1 MPDMSTHLWL
11 HQTVKSILYAF
22 LQNRPAAVWEERTN
36 KLLMHKA
43 GEPDLDPIRHVDLD
57 SQHFL
62 LLTSVD
68 GQNLK
73 ILFSKN

>member
-22 LQNRPAAVWEERTN
+22 LENGPAAVREERTN

-73 ILFSKN
+73 ILFFKN